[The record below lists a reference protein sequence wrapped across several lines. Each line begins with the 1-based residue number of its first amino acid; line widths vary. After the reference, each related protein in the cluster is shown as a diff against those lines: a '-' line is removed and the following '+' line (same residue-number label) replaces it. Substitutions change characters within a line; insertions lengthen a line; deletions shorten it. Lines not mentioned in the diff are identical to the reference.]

1 MTSDQ
6 QRHSEVENNSEGS
19 SGREYE
25 EVALSEVV
33 DPVLGKTPK
42 RKKDEYWEGEV
53 KWASAK
59 DISQNSTRKIYDTA
73 EYMTAEGKDA
83 SNAKKMPE
91 GTLVVIARGATM
103 GRSAQLGE
111 PMTFNQTCYGLD
123 ADDNK
128 LLDDFLYYAW
138 QFRFNQIQSV
148 SHGTVFDTITMD
160 SFRDID
166 IPLPNLETQKKICNV
181 LTSIDNKIEINN
193 RVVRISEEIAKSLF
207 RSWFIEF
214 EPYEKFKQSELGKI
228 PTCFEVMNL
237 TDIADVTYGYSFSSE
252 KFNENKEGM
261 PVIRIRN
268 ISDDT
273 VDKYSPESFDDDEY
287 LVQSG
292 DVLAGMDGEFRP
304 HIWKGPKA
312 GLNQRV
318 CKFEGKDSLYS
329 EIYLWNAVR
338 RPLYKLEKS
347 KTGTTVIHLGK
358 RDIDDIMLAVPDRDS
373 LSQFNSALDPI
384 YQEMINL
391 REENR
396 DLKNLRD
403 TLLPKLMSG
412 EIRVNDIEL
421 DELEVD
427 SEV

>member
-1 MTSDQ
+1 LTSDQ

-42 RKKDEYWEGEV
+42 RKKDEYWEGNV

-123 ADDNK
+123 ADNNK
-128 LLDDFLYYAW
+128 LLDDFLYYIW
-138 QFRFNQIQSV
+138 QYRFNQIQSV

-160 SFRDID
+160 SFKDID
-166 IPLPNLETQKKICNV
+166 IPLPDLETQKKICNV

-193 RVVRISEEIAKSLF
+193 RVIRISEEIGKSLF
-207 RSWFIEF
+207 RSRFIEF

-252 KFNENKEGM
+252 KFNEDKKGM
-261 PVIRIRN
+261 PIIRIRN

-273 VDKYSPESFDDDEY
+273 VDKYSPESFDDEY
-287 LVQSG
+287 LVQPG
-292 DVLAGMDGEFRP
+292 DVLAGMDGEFRS

-312 GLNQRV
+312 GLNQRA

-329 EIYLWNAVR
+329 EMYLWNAVK

-358 RDIDDIMLAVPDRDS
+358 RDIDDIILAVPDRDS

-391 REENR
+391 RQENR
-396 DLKNLRD
+396 DLKNLRE

-412 EIRVNDIEL
+412 EIRVNDIQL